1 MDRATIISTPLTE
14 APLLKAYTKVSPLPV
29 ARARALVLARQHIH
43 NPWDGSLADLIT
55 HLGAL
60 QLDAIQVITR
70 AHLHQLHIRLP
81 RLREAKLL
89 DTLERAE
96 RERQIFEYW
105 SHAAA
110 YLPVEDYRFARV
122 RMDRIRKGQNHWFK
136 KNAKL
141 CRFVLDRIRAE
152 GPLKASDFV
161 RAKGGWWSW
170 SEEKKALEQLFHEGE
185 LMVSH
190 REGFQKVFDL
200 PERLL
205 PASVTT
211 AAASETEYGQHLVRR
226 FLRAQGLGRAEEMSY
241 LRKHDKQLVLDAT
254 AAMLKSGELTP
265 VGKEWMLT
273 EDLEMD
279 PPAAPRKVR
288 LLSPFDP
295 LVLQRKR
302 LKRLFDFDYQLE
314 CYVPGPKRKFG
325 YFCLP
330 ILYRD
335 SFAGVADLKADRE
348 AGVLRVKALHWRQKP
363 GAGLLAGYNK
373 ALGDFARY
381 HGLVTESP

>member
-1 MDRATIISTPLTE
+1 MVVIQIRNSL
-14 APLLKAYTKVSPLPV
+14 LLKAYTKAPPLPED
-29 ARARALVLARQHIH
+29 RARALVIARQYVHQ
-43 NPWDGSLADLIT
+43 PWSGDVAGLIA

-60 QLDAIQVITR
+60 QLDAVQVITR
-70 AHLHQLHIRLP
+70 AHLHQLHVRLP
-81 RLREAKLL
+81 KMREAKLL
-89 DTLERAE
+89 SALESAE
-96 RERQIFEYW
+96 RHRQVFEYW

-110 YLPVEDYRFARV
+110 YLPMDDYRFARV
-122 RMDRIRKGQNHWFK
+122 RMDRIREGQKHWFSR
-136 KNAKL
+136 NAKL
-141 CRFVLDRIRAE
+141 CNFVLDRIRAE

-205 PASVTT
+205 PSSVVTT
-211 AAASETEYGQHLVRR
+211 AAGSTEYGQHLVRR
-226 FLRAQGLGRAEEMSY
+226 FMRAQGFGRAGEIGY
-241 LRKHDKQLVLDAT
+241 LRKHDRPLIAS
-254 AAMLKSGELTP
+254 AIEAMLKSGELVY
-265 VGKEWMLT
+265 VGDELMLA
-273 EDLEMD
+273 EDLEAA
-279 PPAAPRKVR
+279 PPAVPRKMR

-302 LKRLFDFDYQLE
+302 LKRLFDFNYQLE
-314 CYVPGPKRKFG
+314 CYVPEAKRKYG

-335 SFAGVADLKADRE
+335 GLTGVVDLKADRE
-348 AGVLRVKALHWRQKP
+348 AGLLRVKSLHWRERP
-363 GAGLLAGYNK
+363 GSGLEAGFNK

-381 HGLVTESP
+381 HGLVAEGL

>member
-1 MDRATIISTPLTE
+1 M
-14 APLLKAYTKVSPLPV
+14 KAYTKAPPLPV
-29 ARARALVLARQHIH
+29 DRARALVLARQFVQQ
-43 NPWDGSLADLIT
+43 PWPGDVADLIA

-70 AHLHQLHIRLP
+70 AHLHQLHVRLP
-81 RLREAKLL
+81 RPGETKLIQM
-89 DTLERAE
+89 LETAE
-96 RERQIFEYW
+96 RERRVFEYW

-110 YLPVEDYRFARV
+110 YLPMQSYRFARV
-122 RMDRIRKGQNHWFK
+122 RMDRIREGQKHWFE

-205 PASVTT
+205 PSQVET
-211 AAASETEYGQHLVRR
+211 AAASDAEYGRYLVRS
-226 FLRAQGLGRAEEMSY
+226 FLNAQGFGRANEMSY
-241 LRKHDKQLVLDAT
+241 LRKHDKPLINDAVVQMKKT
-254 AAMLKSGELTP
+254 GELLE
-265 VGKEWMLT
+265 VGTELMLA
-273 EDLEMD
+273 EDLHSE
-279 PPAAPRKVR
+279 PPAVPRKVR

-314 CYVPGPKRKFG
+314 CYVPEPKRRFG

-335 SFAGVADLKADRE
+335 GFAGAVDLKADRG
-348 AGVLRVKALHWRQKP
+348 AGLLRVKALHWREQP
-363 GAGLLAGYNK
+363 WAGLVSGFNK
-373 ALGDFARY
+373 ALADFARY
-381 HGLVTESP
+381 HGLASEGL

>member
-1 MDRATIISTPLTE
+1 M
-14 APLLKAYTKVSPLPV
+14 KAYTKAPPLPV
-29 ARARALVLARQHIH
+29 DRARALVIARQYVQQ
-43 NPWDGSLADLIT
+43 PWSGDIAGLIA

-70 AHLHQLHIRLP
+70 AHLHQLHVRLP
-81 RLREAKLL
+81 NLRESKLIQA
-89 DTLERAE
+89 LEGAE
-96 RERQIFEYW
+96 RERSIFEYW

-110 YLPVEDYRFARV
+110 YLPMQDYRFARV
-122 RMDRIRKGQNHWFK
+122 RMDRIREGQKHWFE
-136 KNAKL
+136 KNARL

-161 RAKGGWWSW
+161 RTKGGWWTW

-205 PASVTT
+205 PADLAIS
-211 AAASETEYGQHLVRR
+211 AASEEEYGCYLVRR
-226 FLRAQGLGRAEEMSY
+226 FMRAHGFGRPQEIGY
-241 LRKHDKQLVLDAT
+241 LRKHDKPLIANAIDT
-254 AAMLKSGELTP
+254 MLKSGELVAAGP
-265 VGKEWMLT
+265 ELMLAQ
-273 EDLEMD
+273 DRDCD
-279 PPAAPRKVR
+279 PPTVTRKVR

-314 CYVPGPKRKFG
+314 CYVPEAKRKFG

-335 SFAGVADLKADRE
+335 GFAGVVDLKADRE
-348 AGVLRVKALHWRQKP
+348 AGMLRVKSLHWRGSP
-363 GAGLLAGYNK
+363 GAGLLAGCNK
-373 ALGDFARY
+373 ALADFARY
-381 HGLVTESP
+381 HGLVSEGL

>member
-1 MDRATIISTPLTE
+1 M
-14 APLLKAYTKVSPLPV
+14 KAYTKAPSLP
-29 ARARALVLARQHIH
+29 ADRTRALVLARQYVHS
-43 NPWDGSLADLIT
+43 PWSGDVAGLIGY
-55 HLGAL
+55 LGAL

-70 AHLHQLHIRLP
+70 AHLHQLHVRLP
-81 RLREAKLL
+81 RLREANLIGA
-89 DTLERAE
+89 LESAE

-110 YLPVEDYRFARV
+110 YLPVDNYRFARI
-122 RMDRIRKGQNHWFK
+122 RMDRIRDGQKHWFER
-136 KNAKL
+136 NARL

-205 PASVTT
+205 PADVKTS
-211 AAASETEYGQHLVRR
+211 AASEAEYGRHLVGS
-226 FLRAQGLGRAEEMSY
+226 FLRAQGLGRAEEISY
-241 LRKHDKQLVLDAT
+241 LRKHDKDLVVQAVEG
-254 AAMLKSGELTP
+254 MLKSGELLP
-265 VGKEWMLT
+265 VGKELILT
-273 EDLEMD
+273 EDMEVE

-302 LKRLFDFDYQLE
+302 LKRLFGFDYQLE

-335 SFAGVADLKADRE
+335 GFAGVVDLKADRE
-348 AGVLRVKALHWRQKP
+348 AGLLRVKALHWRSPP
-363 GAGLLAGYNK
+363 GSALLSGYNK

-381 HGLVTESP
+381 HGLAAEGL

>member
-1 MDRATIISTPLTE
+1 M
-14 APLLKAYTKVSPLPV
+14 KAYTKAPPLPA
-29 ARARALVLARQHIH
+29 ARARALVLARQHVH
-43 NPWDGSLADLIT
+43 NPWGGDIADLIG

-70 AHLHQLHIRLP
+70 AHLHQLHTRLP
-81 RLREAKLL
+81 RLREGKLIGA
-89 DTLERAE
+89 LERAE

-110 YLPVEDYRFARV
+110 YLPVGNYRFARI
-122 RMDRIRKGQNHWFK
+122 RMDRIREGQRHWFE
-136 KNAKL
+136 KNARL

-205 PASVTT
+205 PANTVTT
-211 AAASETEYGQHLVRR
+211 AASEAEYGQHLVRG
-226 FLRAQGLGRAEEMSY
+226 FLRAQGLGRAEEISY
-241 LRKHDKQLVLDAT
+241 LRKHDRQLVS
-254 AAMLKSGELTP
+254 AAVETMLKSGELIP
-265 VGKEWMLT
+265 MEKELILA
-273 EDLEMD
+273 EDLKPE

-302 LKRLFDFDYQLE
+302 LKRLFGFDYQLE
-314 CYVPGPKRKFG
+314 CYVPAPKRKFG

-335 SFAGVADLKADRE
+335 GFAGVVDLKADRE
-348 AGVLRVKALHWRQKP
+348 AGLLRVKALHWRESP
-363 GAGLLAGYNK
+363 GNGLLAGYNK
-373 ALGDFARY
+373 ALGEFARY
-381 HGLVTESP
+381 HGLTTEGH

>member
-1 MDRATIISTPLTE
+1 M
-14 APLLKAYTKVSPLPV
+14 KAYTKAHSLP
-29 ARARALVLARQHIH
+29 ADRARALVLARQYVHS
-43 NPWDGSLADLIT
+43 PWSGDIAGLIG
-55 HLGAL
+55 HLGTL

-70 AHLHQLHIRLP
+70 AHLHQLHVRLP
-81 RLREAKLL
+81 RLREAKL
-89 DTLERAE
+89 TGALESAE
-96 RERQIFEYW
+96 RERQVFEYW

-110 YLPVEDYRFARV
+110 YLPVDNYRFARV
-122 RMDRIRKGQNHWFK
+122 RMDRIREGQKHWFA
-136 KNAKL
+136 KNARL

-205 PASVTT
+205 PSNVMTS
-211 AAASETEYGQHLVRR
+211 AASETEYGRHLVRS
-226 FLRAQGLGRAEEMSY
+226 FLRAQGLGREEEISY
-241 LRKHDKQLVLDAT
+241 LRKHDREPVAKAVQ
-254 AAMLKSGELTP
+254 AMLKTGELIA
-265 VGKEWMLT
+265 VGRELVLSADI
-273 EDLEMD
+273 ESEL
-279 PPAAPRKVR
+279 PAVPRKVR

-302 LKRLFDFDYQLE
+302 LKRLFGFDYQLE
-314 CYVPGPKRKFG
+314 CYVPGPRRKFG

-330 ILYRD
+330 ILYREG
-335 SFAGVADLKADRE
+335 FAGVVDLKADRE
-348 AGVLRVKALHWRQKP
+348 AGLLRTKALHWREPP
-363 GAGLLAGYNK
+363 GSALLAGYNK

-381 HGLVTESP
+381 HGLAAEGL